1 MKKSSKFQIISAI
14 RTCTAFYFYPPNIFS
29 ILPLEVLPAQRYRE
43 KSLQFNNVERTKTE
57 RVDAFLLSAQTFYPS
72 LIQDHSV
79 FSGRQWEKEKRTVD
93 QRRLRALKTMNFVQI
108 AISFSREKGAGRRGG
123 VV

>member
-1 MKKSSKFQIISAI
+1 M
-14 RTCTAFYFYPPNIFS
+14 FS

-43 KSLQFNNVERTKTE
+43 KSLQFNNVERTKTK
-57 RVDAFLLSAQTFYPS
+57 RVDAFLLSAQTFYLS

-108 AISFSREKGAGRRGG
+108 AISFSREKGANRRGG

>member
-1 MKKSSKFQIISAI
+1 M
-14 RTCTAFYFYPPNIFS
+14 
-29 ILPLEVLPAQRYRE
+29 
-43 KSLQFNNVERTKTE
+43 
-57 RVDAFLLSAQTFYPS
+57 DAFLLSAQTFYLS

-108 AISFSREKGAGRRGG
+108 AISFSREKGANRRGG
-123 VV
+123 VVWLPRWLSGSYHTNPPVNNNYKLWTRYKKQPPEGSGG